1 MSTLQK
7 AASAMR
13 IGLLSKKTGCNIE
26 TIRYYEKRGLLP
38 NPPRTPGGYRLYD
51 SDHLK
56 RLTFVMRS
64 RKLGFSMAQ
73 IEKLLSLVDENQL
86 TCHEMHQQTMAHVG
100 DIQSK
105 IADLKRLETVLTQ
118 IASKCSDGTV
128 HDCPILDAL
137 YEPLGRESY
146 PPQP

>member
-1 MSTLQK
+1 
-7 AASAMR
+7 MR
-13 IGLLSKKTGCNIE
+13 IGRLSEKTGCNIE

-38 NPPRTPGGYRLYD
+38 NPPRTAGGYRLYD

-64 RKLGFSMAQ
+64 RDLGFSMAE
-73 IEKLLSLVDENQL
+73 IEKLLSLVDEHQL
-86 TCHEMHQQTMAHVG
+86 TCYDMHQQTLAHLG

-105 IADLKRLETVLTQ
+105 IADLERLERVLTE

-128 HDCPILDAL
+128 PECPIIDAL
-137 YEPLGRESY
+137 YEPLDRESLELK
-146 PPQP
+146 PSPDFS

>member
-1 MSTLQK
+1 MTASQK
-7 AASAMR
+7 AESGMQ
-13 IGLLSKKTGCNIE
+13 IGQLSKKTGCNIE

-38 NPPRTPGGYRLYD
+38 SPPRTAGGYRLYD

-64 RKLGFSMAQ
+64 RDLGFSMAE
-73 IEKLLSLVDENQL
+73 IEKLLSLVDEHQL
-86 TCHEMHQQTMAHVG
+86 TCHDMHQQTLAHVG

-105 IADLKRLETVLTQ
+105 IADLKRLERVLTE

-128 HDCPILDAL
+128 PECPIIDAL
-137 YEPLGRESY
+137 YEPLDRESFL
-146 PPQP
+146 

>member
-1 MSTLQK
+1 MWAVS
-7 AASAMR
+7 ASKKTDSVIQ

-38 NPPRTPGGYRLYD
+38 KPPRTAGGYRLYQ

-56 RLTFVMRS
+56 RLTFVMRG
-64 RKLGFSMAQ
+64 RELGFSIAE
-73 IEKLLSLVDENQL
+73 IEKMLSLVDGSQF
-86 TCHEMHQQTMAHVG
+86 TCRDMYQQTMAHVG

-105 IADLKRLETVLTQ
+105 IANLKRLEKILTE

-128 HDCPILDAL
+128 PECPILDAL
-137 YEPLGRESY
+137 YEPLD
-146 PPQP
+146 Q